1 LRALRRWYLMPH
13 MTRSQQKVFIQ
24 TKEKIKNT
32 NPVQLIGGINIGMY
46 GITMCFAWQDEHTPL
61 SDN

>member
-1 LRALRRWYLMPH
+1 MPH